1 MHANDICLED
11 ITISLIKERKPR
23 ELFKWFTNHGYI
35 ICEKYPGIY
44 YVNKDGNFPIQ
55 VIVSSRLSVENQ
67 KWLTLLS
74 SHLSKVPVTKKD
86 VTENGAI
93 VELIGPFPY
102 FINFQPLDGEQLV
115 PLIEKSTQ
123 KR

>member
-1 MHANDICLED
+1 M
-11 ITISLIKERKPR
+11 
-23 ELFKWFTNHGYI
+23 
-35 ICEKYPGIY
+35 
-44 YVNKDGNFPIQ
+44 
-55 VIVSSRLSVENQ
+55 IVSSRLSVENQ

-115 PLIEKSTQ
+115 PLIEKVRRNVEKTLINAKLVLLHPMIEFLKENCRTEYGGPEEIWMRRKKLSIL
-123 KR
+123 

>member
-1 MHANDICLED
+1 MPA
-11 ITISLIKERKPR
+11 
-23 ELFKWFTNHGYI
+23 
-35 ICEKYPGIY
+35 
-44 YVNKDGNFPIQ
+44 
-55 VIVSSRLSVENQ
+55 
-67 KWLTLLS
+67 
-74 SHLSKVPVTKKD
+74 TKKD

-123 KR
+123 KRWKNIDKYKIGVVASNDWVFKGKL